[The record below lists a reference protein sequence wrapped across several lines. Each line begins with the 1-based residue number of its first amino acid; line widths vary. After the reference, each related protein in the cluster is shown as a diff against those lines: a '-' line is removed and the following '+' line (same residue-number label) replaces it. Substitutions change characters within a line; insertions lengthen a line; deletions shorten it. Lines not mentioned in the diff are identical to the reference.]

1 MPVPL
6 EFLRGVLGVL
16 CVFFAHMA
24 GRGVVAVRTGRGKLS
39 RLYAWIL
46 RAVVCAAALIFRH
59 PVDLVVMALWGLAAM
74 AFAAGLWVASRP
86 RKDEDLTSVI
96 FPGGS

>member
-1 MPVPL
+1 MPVPI

-24 GRGVVAVRTGRGKLS
+24 GRAVVAVRTGRGKLS

-46 RAVVCAAALIFRH
+46 RTVVCAAALVFRH
-59 PVDLVVMALWGLAAM
+59 PVDLAAIVLWSLAVL